1 MRGACLHV
9 RLHQVRAIQFPL
21 QHRLR
26 MCSTGQAHPPGTRSR
41 HKTSHL
47 PTALHRSTSHATEG
61 GTRLGPA
68 LSWSSGPAIGACGLR
83 SRATSG
89 GHTWCMPAMV
99 ASATGQRGAPTWH
112 SPRAPATVMALVVK
126 LLASVVAP
134 TPRPAAQ
141 AAALQL
147 KGSVMLA
154 PALAQRASG

>member
-1 MRGACLHV
+1 
-9 RLHQVRAIQFPL
+9 
-21 QHRLR
+21 
-26 MCSTGQAHPPGTRSR
+26 
-41 HKTSHL
+41 
-47 PTALHRSTSHATEG
+47 
-61 GTRLGPA
+61 
-68 LSWSSGPAIGACGLR
+68 
-83 SRATSG
+83 
-89 GHTWCMPAMV
+89 MPAMV